1 MSKSKTYLLLRQVK
15 IHNANAFSSPL
26 TIGFPAMTAWLGAM
40 HALERKL
47 RRNEALSSIRLKKLA
62 VSCHDFDLQ
71 TYKGPGD
78 YVNSVIITS
87 NPLRKNG
94 ERSPFIEEAR
104 AHLTVSLLIEVDG
117 VLQNNL
123 STFTEKTTEAL
134 IGMKIAGGDILE
146 FSPFPPIKDSI
157 KDSMK
162 STSTNKSKILFVNE
176 DNEKDVRRTIRS
188 LMPGYILIERRQLL
202 KQRQEK
208 LEAQDTL
215 QALLDLLALHYEHD
229 DEHDTWHLQ
238 PRQEEGWLVPIV
250 TGFKGL
256 TPLGHVANQ
265 RDASTLHRFAE
276 PVLTLGEFKMPHH
289 FQDINQMMWQY
300 QYDEDKA
307 LYVCVNEQIESNEG
321 ED

>member
-1 MSKSKTYLLLRQVK
+1 MSKIKMYLLLRQVK

-47 RRNEALSSIRLKKLA
+47 RRNETLCSIRLKKLA

-87 NPLRKNG
+87 NPLRKKG
-94 ERSPFIEEAR
+94 ASFERPPFIEEAR
-104 AHLTVSLLIEVDG
+104 VHLTVSLLIEVDG
-117 VLQNNL
+117 L
-123 STFTEKTTEAL
+123 SSSNYSIFNEKTTKSL
-134 IGMKIAGGDILE
+134 NGMKIAGGDILA
-146 FSPFPPIKDSI
+146 FSPIDNSI
-157 KDSMK
+157 KP
-162 STSTNKSKILFVNE
+162 TSTHGSRILLVDE
-176 DNEKDVRRTIRS
+176 DSEKDVRRTIRS

-300 QYDEDKA
+300 QYDEDKD

>member
-1 MSKSKTYLLLRQVK
+1 MSKSKMYLLLRQVK

-62 VSCHDFDLQ
+62 VSCHDFNLQ

-87 NPLRKNG
+87 NPLRKKG
-94 ERSPFIEEAR
+94 SSFERPPFIEEAR
-104 AHLTVSLLIEVDG
+104 VHLTVSLLIEVDG
-117 VLQNNL
+117 L
-123 STFTEKTTEAL
+123 SSSNYLIFDEKTTKAL
-134 IGMKIAGGDILE
+134 NGMKIAGGDIID
-146 FSPFPPIKDSI
+146 FSPIDDPI
-157 KDSMK
+157 K
-162 STSTNKSKILFVNE
+162 STSTRGSRILLVDE
-176 DNEKDVRRTIRS
+176 DNEKDVRRAIRS
-188 LMPGYILIERRQLL
+188 LMPGYVLIERRRLL
-202 KQRQEK
+202 RQRQEK
-208 LEAQDTL
+208 QEQQDTL

-238 PRQEEGWLVPIV
+238 PRKEQGWLVPIV

-300 QYDEDKA
+300 HYDEQDG
-307 LYVCVNEQIESNEG
+307 LYVCVNEQMESNEG

>member
-1 MSKSKTYLLLRQVK
+1 MSKIKTYLLLRQVK

-47 RRNEALSSIRLKKLA
+47 RRNEALSGIRLKKLA
-62 VSCHDFDLQ
+62 VSCHDFNLQ

-87 NPLRKNG
+87 NPLRKKG
-94 ERSPFIEEAR
+94 ASFERPPFIEEAR
-104 AHLTVSLLIEVDG
+104 VHLTVSLLIEVDG
-117 VLQNNL
+117 L
-123 STFTEKTTEAL
+123 SSSNYSIFNEKTTKAL
-134 IGMKIAGGDILE
+134 NGMKIAGGDILA
-146 FSPFPPIKDSI
+146 FSPIDDPI
-157 KDSMK
+157 K
-162 STSTNKSKILFVNE
+162 STSTRGSRILLVDE
-176 DNEKDVRRTIRS
+176 DSEKDVRRAIRS
-188 LMPGYILIERRQLL
+188 LMSGYVLIERRQLL

-238 PRQEEGWLVPIV
+238 PRQEQGWLVPIV

-289 FQDINQMMWQY
+289 FQDIDQMMWQY
-300 QYDEDKA
+300 QYDENKD
-307 LYVCVNEQIESNEG
+307 LYVCVNEKIESNEG

>member
-1 MSKSKTYLLLRQVK
+1 MSKIKTYLLLRQVK

-26 TIGFPAMTAWLGAM
+26 TIGFPAMTAWMGAM

-47 RRNEALSSIRLKKLA
+47 RCNETLSSIRLKKLA

-87 NPLRKNG
+87 NPLRKKG
-94 ERSPFIEEAR
+94 SSFERPPFIEEAR
-104 AHLTVSLLIEVDG
+104 VHLTVSLLIEVDG
-117 VLQNNL
+117 L
-123 STFTEKTTEAL
+123 SSSNYLIFDEKTTKAL
-134 IGMKIAGGDILE
+134 NGMKIAGGDILA
-146 FSPFPPIKDSI
+146 FSPIDDPIKT
-157 KDSMK
+157 
-162 STSTNKSKILFVNE
+162 TSTRGSRILLVDE
-176 DNEKDVRRTIRS
+176 DSEKDVRRAIRS
-188 LMPGYILIERRQLL
+188 LMPGYVLIERRQLL

-238 PRQEEGWLVPIV
+238 PREEQGWLVPIV

-289 FQDINQMMWQY
+289 FQDIDQMMWQY
-300 QYDEDKA
+300 HYDEQDG

>member
-62 VSCHDFDLQ
+62 VSCHDFNLQ

-87 NPLRKNG
+87 NPLRKKG
-94 ERSPFIEEAR
+94 ASFERPPFIEEAR
-104 AHLTVSLLIEVDG
+104 VHLTVSLLIEVDG
-117 VLQNNL
+117 L
-123 STFTEKTTEAL
+123 SSSNYSIFNEKTTKSL
-134 IGMKIAGGDILE
+134 NGMKIAGGDILA
-146 FSPFPPIKDSI
+146 FSPIDNSI
-157 KDSMK
+157 KP
-162 STSTNKSKILFVNE
+162 TSTHGSRILLVDE
-176 DNEKDVRRTIRS
+176 DSEKDVRRAIRS
-188 LMPGYILIERRQLL
+188 LMPGYVLIERRQLL
-202 KQRQEK
+202 KQRQED
-208 LEAQDTL
+208 LEWQDTL

-238 PRQEEGWLVPIV
+238 PRKEKGWLVPIV

-256 TPLGHVANQ
+256 TPIGHVANQ

-289 FQDINQMMWQY
+289 FQDIDQMMWQY
-300 QYDEDKA
+300 QYDEDKD

>member
-1 MSKSKTYLLLRQVK
+1 MSKSKMYLLLRQVK

-40 HALERKL
+40 HALERML
-47 RRNEALSSIRLKKLA
+47 RRNEALSGIRLKKLA
-62 VSCHDFDLQ
+62 VSCHDFNLQ

-87 NPLRKNG
+87 NPLRKKG
-94 ERSPFIEEAR
+94 ASFERPPFIEEAR
-104 AHLTVSLLIEVDG
+104 VHLTVSLLIEVDG
-117 VLQNNL
+117 L
-123 STFTEKTTEAL
+123 SSSNYSIFNEKTTKAL
-134 IGMKIAGGDILE
+134 NWMKIAGGDILA
-146 FSPFPPIKDSI
+146 FSPIDDPI
-157 KDSMK
+157 K
-162 STSTNKSKILFVNE
+162 STSTRGSRILLVDE
-176 DNEKDVRRTIRS
+176 DSEKDVRRAIRS
-188 LMPGYILIERRQLL
+188 LMPGYVLIERRQLL

-208 LEAQDTL
+208 LEVQDTL

-229 DEHDTWHLQ
+229 VEHDTWHLQ
-238 PRQEEGWLVPIV
+238 PRQEQGWLVPIV

-289 FQDINQMMWQY
+289 FQDIDQMMWQY
-300 QYDEDKA
+300 HYDEQDG

>member
-1 MSKSKTYLLLRQVK
+1 MSKIKTYLLLRQVK

-62 VSCHDFDLQ
+62 VSCHDFNLQ

-78 YVNSVIITS
+78 YMNSVIITS
-87 NPLRKNG
+87 NPLRKKG
-94 ERSPFIEEAR
+94 ASFERPPFIEEAR
-104 AHLTVSLLIEVDG
+104 IHLTVSLLIEVDG
-117 VLQNNL
+117 L
-123 STFTEKTTEAL
+123 SSSNYSIFNEKTTKVL
-134 IGMKIAGGDILE
+134 NGMKIAGGDILA
-146 FSPFPPIKDSI
+146 FSPIDDPI
-157 KDSMK
+157 K
-162 STSTNKSKILFVNE
+162 STSTRGSRILLVDE
-176 DNEKDVRRTIRS
+176 DSEKDVRRAIRS
-188 LMPGYILIERRQLL
+188 LMPGYVLIERRQLL

-238 PRQEEGWLVPIV
+238 PREEQGWLVPIV

-289 FQDINQMMWQY
+289 FQDIDQMMWQY
-300 QYDEDKA
+300 HYDEQDG

>member
-1 MSKSKTYLLLRQVK
+1 MSKSKMYLLLRQVK

-62 VSCHDFDLQ
+62 VSCHDFNLQ

-87 NPLRKNG
+87 NPLRKKG
-94 ERSPFIEEAR
+94 SSFERPPFIEEAR
-104 AHLTVSLLIEVDG
+104 VHLTVSLLIEVDG
-117 VLQNNL
+117 L
-123 STFTEKTTEAL
+123 SSSNYSIFNEKTTKAL
-134 IGMKIAGGDILE
+134 NGMKIAGGDILD
-146 FSPFPPIKDSI
+146 FSPIDDPIKP
-157 KDSMK
+157 
-162 STSTNKSKILFVNE
+162 TSTRGSRILLVDE
-176 DNEKDVRRTIRS
+176 DNEKDVRRAIRS
-188 LMPGYILIERRQLL
+188 LMPGYVLIERRQLL

-238 PRQEEGWLVPIV
+238 PRQEQGWLVPIV

-289 FQDINQMMWQY
+289 FQDIDQMMWQY
-300 QYDEDKA
+300 HYDEQDG
-307 LYVCVNEQIESNEG
+307 LYACVNEQIESNEG

>member
-62 VSCHDFDLQ
+62 VSCHDFNLQ

-87 NPLRKNG
+87 NPLRKKG
-94 ERSPFIEEAR
+94 ASFERPPFIEEAR
-104 AHLTVSLLIEVDG
+104 VHLTVSLLIEVDE
-117 VLQNNL
+117 L
-123 STFTEKTTEAL
+123 SSSNYSIFNEKTTKAL
-134 IGMKIAGGDILE
+134 NGMKIAGGDILA
-146 FSPFPPIKDSI
+146 FSPIDDPI
-157 KDSMK
+157 K
-162 STSTNKSKILFVNE
+162 STSTRGSRILLVDE
-176 DNEKDVRRTIRS
+176 DSEKDVRRAIRS
-188 LMPGYILIERRQLL
+188 LMPGYVLIERRQLL

-238 PRQEEGWLVPIV
+238 PREEQGWLVPIV

-289 FQDINQMMWQY
+289 FQDIDQMMWQY
-300 QYDEDKA
+300 QYDEDKD

>member
-1 MSKSKTYLLLRQVK
+1 MSKIKTYLLLRQVK

-62 VSCHDFDLQ
+62 VSCHDFNLQ

-87 NPLRKNG
+87 NPLRKKG
-94 ERSPFIEEAR
+94 ASFERPPFIEEAR
-104 AHLTVSLLIEVDG
+104 IHLTVSLLIEVDG
-117 VLQNNL
+117 L
-123 STFTEKTTEAL
+123 SSSNYSIFNEKTTKVL
-134 IGMKIAGGDILE
+134 NGMKIAGGDILA
-146 FSPFPPIKDSI
+146 FSPIDDPI
-157 KDSMK
+157 K
-162 STSTNKSKILFVNE
+162 STSTRGSRILLVDE
-176 DNEKDVRRTIRS
+176 DSEKDVRRAIRS
-188 LMPGYILIERRQLL
+188 LMPGYVLIERRQLL

-238 PRQEEGWLVPIV
+238 PREEQGWLVPIV

-289 FQDINQMMWQY
+289 FQDIDQMMWQY
-300 QYDEDKA
+300 QYDEQDG

>member
-1 MSKSKTYLLLRQVK
+1 MSKSKMYLLLRQVK

-26 TIGFPAMTAWLGAM
+26 TIGFPAMTTWLGAM

-62 VSCHDFDLQ
+62 VSCHDFNLQ

-87 NPLRKNG
+87 NPLRKKG
-94 ERSPFIEEAR
+94 SSFERPPFIEEAR
-104 AHLTVSLLIEVDG
+104 VHLTVSLLIEVDG
-117 VLQNNL
+117 L
-123 STFTEKTTEAL
+123 SSSNYLIFNEKTTKAL
-134 IGMKIAGGDILE
+134 NGMKIAGGDILA
-146 FSPFPPIKDSI
+146 FSPIDDSI
-157 KDSMK
+157 K
-162 STSTNKSKILFVNE
+162 STSTRGSRILLVDE
-176 DNEKDVRRTIRS
+176 DNEKDVRRAIRS
-188 LMPGYILIERRQLL
+188 LMPGYILIERRRLL
-202 KQRQEK
+202 RQRQEK
-208 LEAQDTL
+208 QEQQDTL
-215 QALLDLLALHYEHD
+215 QALLDLLALHYEYD

-238 PRQEEGWLVPIV
+238 PRKEQGWLVPIV

-300 QYDEDKA
+300 HYDEQDG
-307 LYVCVNEQIESNEG
+307 LYVCVNEQMESNEG

>member
-1 MSKSKTYLLLRQVK
+1 MSKIKTYLLLRQVK

-62 VSCHDFDLQ
+62 VSCHDFNLQ

-87 NPLRKNG
+87 NPLRKKG
-94 ERSPFIEEAR
+94 ASFERPPFIEEAR
-104 AHLTVSLLIEVDG
+104 IHLTVSLLIEVDG
-117 VLQNNL
+117 L
-123 STFTEKTTEAL
+123 SSSNYSIFNEKTTKVL
-134 IGMKIAGGDILE
+134 NGMKIAGGDILA
-146 FSPFPPIKDSI
+146 FSPIDDPI
-157 KDSMK
+157 K
-162 STSTNKSKILFVNE
+162 STSTRGSRILLVDE
-176 DNEKDVRRTIRS
+176 DSEKDVRRAIRS
-188 LMPGYILIERRQLL
+188 LMPGYVLIERRQLL

-250 TGFKGL
+250 TGFKGV

-300 QYDEDKA
+300 QYDEDKD

>member
-1 MSKSKTYLLLRQVK
+1 MSKSKMYLLLRQVK

-62 VSCHDFDLQ
+62 VSCHDFNLQ

-87 NPLRKNG
+87 NPLRKKG
-94 ERSPFIEEAR
+94 SSFERPPFIEEAR
-104 AHLTVSLLIEVDG
+104 VHLTVSLLIEVDG
-117 VLQNNL
+117 L
-123 STFTEKTTEAL
+123 SSSNYLIFDEKTTKAL
-134 IGMKIAGGDILE
+134 NGMKIAGGDILD
-146 FSPFPPIKDSI
+146 FSPIDDPI
-157 KDSMK
+157 K
-162 STSTNKSKILFVNE
+162 STSTRGSRILLVDE
-176 DNEKDVRRTIRS
+176 DNEKDVRRAIRS
-188 LMPGYILIERRQLL
+188 LMPGYVLIERRRLL
-202 KQRQEK
+202 RQRQEK
-208 LEAQDTL
+208 QEQQDTL

-238 PRQEEGWLVPIV
+238 PRKEQGWLVPIV

-300 QYDEDKA
+300 HYDEQDG
-307 LYVCVNEQIESNEG
+307 LYVCVNEQMESNEG

>member
-1 MSKSKTYLLLRQVK
+1 MSKIKTYLLLRQVK

-47 RRNEALSSIRLKKLA
+47 RCNETLSGIRLKKLA
-62 VSCHDFDLQ
+62 VSCHDFKLQ

-87 NPLRKNG
+87 NPLRKKG
-94 ERSPFIEEAR
+94 ASFERPPFIEEAR
-104 AHLTVSLLIEVDG
+104 VHLTVSLLIEVDG
-117 VLQNNL
+117 L
-123 STFTEKTTEAL
+123 SSSNYSIFNEKTTKAL
-134 IGMKIAGGDILE
+134 NGMKIAGGDILA
-146 FSPFPPIKDSI
+146 FSPIDDPI
-157 KDSMK
+157 K
-162 STSTNKSKILFVNE
+162 STSTRGSRILLVDE
-176 DNEKDVRRTIRS
+176 DSEKDVRRAIRS
-188 LMPGYILIERRQLL
+188 LMSGYVLIERRQLL

-229 DEHDTWHLQ
+229 VEHDTWHLQ
-238 PRQEEGWLVPIV
+238 PRQEQGWLVPIV

-276 PVLTLGEFKMPHH
+276 PVLTLGEFKMPYR
-289 FQDINQMMWQY
+289 FQDIDQMMWHY
-300 QYDEDKA
+300 HYDERNG
-307 LYVCVNEQIESNEG
+307 LYVCVNEQMESNEG

>member
-1 MSKSKTYLLLRQVK
+1 MSKSKTYLLLRQIK

-40 HALERKL
+40 HALERNL
-47 RRNEALSSIRLKKLA
+47 RRTEALSSIRLKKLA

-87 NPLRKNG
+87 NPLRKKG
-94 ERSPFIEEAR
+94 ASFERPPFIEEAR
-104 AHLTVSLLIEVDG
+104 VHLTVSLLIEVDG
-117 VLQNNL
+117 L
-123 STFTEKTTEAL
+123 SSSNYSIFDKKTTEAL
-134 IGMKIAGGDILE
+134 RGMKIAGGDILD
-146 FSPFPPIKDSI
+146 FLPIEDPI
-157 KDSMK
+157 K
-162 STSTNKSKILFVNE
+162 STSIRKSRILFVDE
-176 DNEKDVRRTIRS
+176 DNGKDVRRAIRS
-188 LMPGYILIERRQLL
+188 LMPGYVLIERRQLL
-202 KQRQEK
+202 RQKQAE
-208 LEAQDTL
+208 LEQKDTL
-215 QALLDLLALHYEHD
+215 QVLLDLLALHYEHD

-238 PRQEEGWLVPIV
+238 PRQEKGWFVPIV

-276 PVLTLGEFKMPHH
+276 PVLTLGEFKMPHR
-289 FQDINQMMWQY
+289 FQSIDQMMWQY
-300 QYDEDKA
+300 HYDADKN
-307 LYVCVNEQIESNEG
+307 LYVCVNEQMESNEG

>member
-1 MSKSKTYLLLRQVK
+1 MSKSKMYLLLRQVK

-26 TIGFPAMTAWLGAM
+26 TIGFPAMTAWLGAI

-62 VSCHDFDLQ
+62 VSCHDFNLQ

-87 NPLRKNG
+87 NPLRKKG
-94 ERSPFIEEAR
+94 SSFERPPFIEEAR
-104 AHLTVSLLIEVDG
+104 VHLTVSLLIEVDG
-117 VLQNNL
+117 L
-123 STFTEKTTEAL
+123 SSSNYLIFDEKTTKAL
-134 IGMKIAGGDILE
+134 NGMKIAGGDILD
-146 FSPFPPIKDSI
+146 FSPIDDPI
-157 KDSMK
+157 K
-162 STSTNKSKILFVNE
+162 STSTRGSRILLVDE
-176 DNEKDVRRTIRS
+176 DNEKDVRRAIRS
-188 LMPGYILIERRQLL
+188 LMPGYVLIERRRLL
-202 KQRQEK
+202 RQRQEK
-208 LEAQDTL
+208 QEQQDTL

-238 PRQEEGWLVPIV
+238 PRKEQGWLVPIV

-300 QYDEDKA
+300 HYDEQDG
-307 LYVCVNEQIESNEG
+307 LYVCVNEQMESNEG

>member
-1 MSKSKTYLLLRQVK
+1 MSKIKTYLLLRQVK

-62 VSCHDFDLQ
+62 VSCHDFNLQ

-87 NPLRKNG
+87 NPLRKKG
-94 ERSPFIEEAR
+94 SSFERPPFIEEAR
-104 AHLTVSLLIEVDG
+104 VHLTVSLLIEVDG
-117 VLQNNL
+117 L
-123 STFTEKTTEAL
+123 SSSNYLIFDEKTTKVL
-134 IGMKIAGGDILE
+134 NGMKIAGGDILD
-146 FSPFPPIKDSI
+146 FSPIDDPI
-157 KDSMK
+157 K
-162 STSTNKSKILFVNE
+162 STSTRGSRILLVDE
-176 DNEKDVRRTIRS
+176 DNEKDVRRAIRS
-188 LMPGYILIERRQLL
+188 LMPGYVLIERRRLL
-202 KQRQEK
+202 RQRQEK
-208 LEAQDTL
+208 QEQQDTL
-215 QALLDLLALHYEHD
+215 QALLDLLALHYEYD

-238 PRQEEGWLVPIV
+238 PRKEQGWLVPIV

-289 FQDINQMMWQY
+289 FQDIDQMMWQY
-300 QYDEDKA
+300 HYDEQDG
-307 LYVCVNEQIESNEG
+307 LYACVNEQIESNEG

>member
-1 MSKSKTYLLLRQVK
+1 MSKSKMYLLLRQVK

-47 RRNEALSSIRLKKLA
+47 RCNEALSSIRLKKLA
-62 VSCHDFDLQ
+62 VSCHDFNLQ

-87 NPLRKNG
+87 NPLRKKG
-94 ERSPFIEEAR
+94 ASFERPPFIEEAR
-104 AHLTVSLLIEVDG
+104 IHLTVSLLIEVDG
-117 VLQNNL
+117 L
-123 STFTEKTTEAL
+123 SSSSYSIFNEKTTKVL
-134 IGMKIAGGDILE
+134 NGMKIAGGDILA
-146 FSPFPPIKDSI
+146 FSPIDDPI
-157 KDSMK
+157 K
-162 STSTNKSKILFVNE
+162 STSTRGSRILLVDE
-176 DNEKDVRRTIRS
+176 DSEKDVRRAIRS
-188 LMPGYILIERRQLL
+188 LMPGYVLIERRQLL

-238 PRQEEGWLVPIV
+238 PREEQGWLVPIV

-300 QYDEDKA
+300 HYDEQDG
-307 LYVCVNEQIESNEG
+307 LYVCVNEQMESNEG